1 MNNYDRLINT
11 RLFLLDM
18 DGTLYLGDDVFP
30 GAVDFIH
37 SITETGRSFIY
48 LTNNS
53 SRAGTDYITR
63 LRKLG
68 FPCEAEN
75 VFTSGMATGEYLNQ
89 NQPGAKGYLAG
100 TKAFYRE
107 LKSYGIDLVNDE
119 NGHTDVMDVDVV
131 VQGFDTE
138 LVYEKLDLACHFL
151 RRGATFIAAN
161 PDWVC
166 PMPANEVLPD
176 CGSICALLT
185 ASSGV
190 KPNYIGKPNRN
201 MIDVISKMTGIPNEQ
216 ICAVGDRLYTDI
228 AVAKNA
234 GSVSVCVL
242 SGESSEADIEASDVK
257 PDYVLKDVA
266 EIAKILRAAQK

>member
-1 MNNYDRLINT
+1 MTDYQKIIDT
-11 RLFLLDM
+11 KLFLLDM
-18 DGTLYLGDDVFP
+18 DGTLYLGDEVFP
-30 GAVDFIH
+30 FAVDFIH
-37 SITETGRSFIY
+37 AIAETGRNYIY

-53 SRAGTDYITR
+53 SRAGVDYITR

-75 VFTSGMATGEYLNQ
+75 VFTSGMATGEFLNQ
-89 NQPGAKGYLAG
+89 QYPGAKVYLAG
-100 TKAFYRE
+100 TRAFYRE

-119 NGHTDVMDVDVV
+119 NGHTDAFDVDVV

-138 LVYEKLDLACHFL
+138 LVYEKLDKAVHFL
-151 RRGATFIAAN
+151 RRGAKFIAAN

-166 PMPANEVLPD
+166 PMAAGEVLPD

-185 ASSGV
+185 ASTGV
-190 KPNYIGKPNRN
+190 EPEYIGKPNRN
-201 MIDVISKMTGIPNEQ
+201 MIDVVSKMTGIPNEN

-234 GSVSVCVL
+234 GSVSICVL

-257 PDYVLKDVA
+257 PDYVLQDVG
-266 EIAKILRAAQK
+266 EIARILRAAQK

>member
-1 MNNYDRLINT
+1 MNNLKDLLGA

-37 SITETGRSFIY
+37 TLADTGRQYIY

-63 LRKLG
+63 LRRLG

-75 VFTSGMATGEYLNQ
+75 VFTSGMATALYLNQ
-89 NQPGAKGYLAG
+89 HYAGKPVYLVG
-100 TKAFYRE
+100 TQAFRRE
-107 LKSYGIDLVNDE
+107 LLSYGIPLVE
-119 NGHTDVMDVDVV
+119 EGAEIVV
-131 VQGFDTE
+131 AGFDTE
-138 LVYEKLDLACHFL
+138 LVHEKLDKAVHFL
-151 RRGATFIAAN
+151 RRGAHFIAAN

-166 PMPANEVLPD
+166 PMPADEVLPD

-185 ASSGV
+185 ASSG
-190 KPNYIGKPNRN
+190 KEPTYIGKPNRN
-201 MIDVISKMTGIPNEQ
+201 MIDVISAMTGIPNEK

-228 AVAKNA
+228 AVAQNA
-234 GSVSVCVL
+234 GAVSVLVL
-242 SGESSEADIEASDVK
+242 SGETTKEMADAAERR
-257 PDYVLKDVA
+257 PDYVLADVH
-266 EIAKILRAAQK
+266 ELHIALRG